1 MHTTLINP
9 PQAFSKSMVTACV
22 TPPLGIAYLAA
33 VAIEAGHKVK
43 LIEALG
49 EAPGEV
55 TEYRNGLSLR
65 GLNFREIIKEIPKET
80 DLVGISNL
88 FTFAFPVVLDLAKT
102 IKEKM
107 DVPIVLGG
115 AHPSATPHETLKHDE
130 IDYVI
135 ISEGEDT
142 LIDLLSVLEGKK
154 KEAKL
159 DGFAWKEK
167 GSVKVNPKTK
177 LIENLDS
184 IPFPRRDLLPMEN
197 YFSTKEAH
205 GPVQDR
211 WTPMVTSRGCPYECT
226 FCTPRLWLR
235 RYRLRSVENV
245 INEIEECI
253 SDFKIREFLFEDENL
268 TINKKRTLDLCNEI
282 KKRKLDITWQTPN
295 GIRAS
300 VTDEEMLVKMK
311 ESGCS
316 HITVAPES
324 GSERILNNVI
334 RKHQNLE
341 DVTRVVR
348 TANKMGLKCAAF
360 FIMGLPGENI
370 DDLEKTIA
378 YSTRLAKE
386 GLDEVAFAPFIPVPG
401 SELYD
406 KLKAD
411 KKLDYKDY
419 KFEDLTVMGDLN
431 KTASWSEHI
440 SNEQLQRYRRKAYV
454 KFHIARAVY
463 HPGNTFRSMMNVLRG
478 RQETKT
484 ERVIQTFLK
493 RYSKKQG

>member
-1 MHTTLINP
+1 MTMINP
-9 PQAFSKSMVTACV
+9 PQAFSKSMVAAGV

-33 VAIEAGHKVK
+33 VAIEAGHNVK
-43 LIEALG
+43 LIDALG
-49 EAPGEV
+49 EAPEEI
-55 TEYRNGLSLR
+55 TEYKSGFSLR
-65 GLNFREIIKEIPKET
+65 GLNFHEIVKEIPKKT
-80 DLVGISNL
+80 DIIGISNL
-88 FTFAFPVVLDLAKT
+88 FTFAFPIVLDLART
-102 IKEKM
+102 IKDKM
-107 DVPIVLGG
+107 DIPIVLGG
-115 AHPSATPHETLKHDE
+115 AHPSATPRETLEHKE

-142 LIDLLSVLEGKK
+142 LIDLFSVLEGKK
-154 KEAKL
+154 KEGEL
-159 DGFAWKEK
+159 DGFAWKE
-167 GSVKVNPKTK
+167 GHSVKVNPKTK
-177 LIENLDS
+177 LIENLDE
-184 IPFPRRDLLPMEN
+184 IPFPRRDLLPMKN

-205 GPVQDR
+205 GPVQDK
-211 WTPMVTSRGCPYECT
+211 WTPMITSRGCPYECT

-235 RYRLRSVENV
+235 KYRLRSAENV
-245 INEIEECI
+245 VDEIEECI
-253 SDFKIREFLFEDENL
+253 EDFDIKEFHFEDENL
-268 TINKKRTLDLCNEI
+268 TINKKRTLDLCDEI

-311 ESGCS
+311 ESGCR

-334 RKHQNLE
+334 RKHQKLE

-348 TANKMGLKCAAF
+348 IANKIGLKCAAY
-360 FIMGLPGENI
+360 FIMGLPGERI
-370 DDLEKTIA
+370 EDVEKTVD

-386 GLDEVAFAPFIPVPG
+386 GLDEVAFSLFIPLPG

-411 KKLDYKDY
+411 KKLNYKY
-419 KFEDLTVMGDLN
+419 EDLTVMGDLN
-431 KTASWSEHI
+431 KAVSWSEHI
-440 SNEQLQRYRRKAYV
+440 SNEQLQKYRRKAYV

-484 ERVIQTFLK
+484 ERVLETFIK
-493 RYSKKQG
+493 RYTG